1 VTGAPRWGRI
11 QTGVRIG
18 LAAVLGVRA
27 LAFLLVGRASFERL
41 GYPDAARLALG
52 GLEAAAAVL
61 LVHPR
66 TFLLGAI
73 GLIGTLSWAAGFHF
87 ALRAKNW
94 PLLATVALVGLLVA
108 ARSVRTRG
116 EEAA

>member
-1 VTGAPRWGRI
+1 MTGASRWARI
-11 QTGVRIG
+11 QTGVRIL
-18 LAAVLGVRA
+18 LAALLGLRA
-27 LAFLLVGRASFERL
+27 LAFLFAGRASFERL

-52 GLEAAAAVL
+52 GLEAAAAIFL
-61 LVHPR
+61 LHPR

-94 PLLATVALVGLLVA
+94 PLLAAVALVALLVA
-108 ARSVRTRG
+108 ARSVPARG
-116 EEAA
+116 KEAA

>member
-1 VTGAPRWGRI
+1 VTRASRWGRI

-18 LAAVLGVRA
+18 LAALLGLRA

-41 GYPDAARLALG
+41 GYPDAARLGLG
-52 GLEAAAAVL
+52 GLEVTAAIFL
-61 LVHPR
+61 LHPR

-94 PLLATVALVGLLVA
+94 PLLATVALVALLVA
-108 ARSVRTRG
+108 ARGR
-116 EEAA
+116 EAA